1 MKFNLLFFI
10 LLFSFYLKA
19 QDLRL
24 KKFPLIKNNDTLIH
38 AWAGGLNTPQFSEI
52 DLNNDGIRDLLVY
65 DRSSQAIQ
73 TYLNRGTVGMVD
85 YIFAPEYI
93 SCFPQ
98 NVRNFMLARDYNCDG
113 IEDLFFYNQPPFT
126 SGGVAVMRGSYDSNN
141 KITFTPQSPILQYN
155 SVFGLGDIFIY
166 NPDIPGIEDI
176 DFDGDMD
183 IVAFTLD
190 FSFIRNMWFYKN
202 KSVERGLGCD
212 SLIFDLEHEC
222 FGMATET
229 PFNNNTYYLSP
240 GIDSCADN
248 NYWNRFSA
256 TPRHTGSSVTLV
268 DWNNDQ
274 SMDVLV
280 GDVSIKTLNML
291 TSSIVNDT
299 FLIISQD
306 SIYPNYD
313 MPVQVFSYPS
323 SYFLDVDN
331 DNDKDLLVCP
341 TELAIGEA
349 VTDSVVW
356 YYQNNHQDSILVDFV
371 QKDFLVGEMIDLGM
385 NSNAAIVDVNG
396 DGLLDIVAGH
406 FAYTDSFQTY
416 RSALTY
422 IQNVGSL
429 TQPSFSIQNTDFA
442 GLSALNKR
450 GLFPNFG
457 DIDNDGDK
465 DMIVGDMDGTLNLF
479 INTAGAGN
487 SFIFATPQTNY
498 KSIDVG
504 NFSTPQLVDIDRDGD
519 LDLMIGNYQGR
530 LFYFQNTGTP
540 SSADFSATPTSNT
553 FGFDLTSFGSRVS
566 APHFYDNN
574 GAFELFL
581 GHEAGSII
589 HLGGIDGNITGI
601 YDTLNLNLGN
611 IFLGR
616 NTTVAVADFNADDT
630 LDYVIG
636 NIRGGLGIY
645 STSFNEQVLVSDTK
659 TVNKDFEVLIFP
671 NPVKDV
677 FTVSTDNNMN
687 LCKIEIFD
695 INGRLIKSILPNNT
709 KNIIQ
714 IDISECP
721 SSVYFVRTK
730 IDNGLI
736 RMKKIIKY

>member
-1 MKFNLLFFI
+1 
-10 LLFSFYLKA
+10 
-19 QDLRL
+19 
-24 KKFPLIKNNDTLIH
+24 
-38 AWAGGLNTPQFSEI
+38 
-52 DLNNDGIRDLLVY
+52 
-65 DRSSQAIQ
+65 
-73 TYLNRGTVGMVD
+73 
-85 YIFAPEYI
+85 
-93 SCFPQ
+93 
-98 NVRNFMLARDYNCDG
+98 
-113 IEDLFFYNQPPFT
+113 
-126 SGGVAVMRGSYDSNN
+126 
-141 KITFTPQSPILQYN
+141 
-155 SVFGLGDIFIY
+155 
-166 NPDIPGIEDI
+166 
-176 DFDGDMD
+176 
-183 IVAFTLD
+183 LD

-202 KSVERGLGCD
+202 KSAERGFGCD

-248 NYWNRFSA
+248 IYWNRFSG
-256 TPRHTGSSVTLV
+256 TPRHTGSSVTLI
-268 DWNNDQ
+268 DWNKDQ
-274 SMDVLV
+274 AMDVLV

-291 TSSIVNDT
+291 SSSIVNDT

-306 SIYPNYD
+306 STYPSYD
-313 MPVQVFSYPS
+313 VPVQVFTYPS
-323 SYFLDVDN
+323 SYFVDVDN
-331 DNDKDLLVCP
+331 DNDRDLLVCP

-349 VTDSVVW
+349 ITDSVVW
-356 YYQNNHQDSILVDFV
+356 FYQNNGQNSILVDYV

-416 RSALTY
+416 HSGLTY
-422 IQNVGSL
+422 FENTGNAN
-429 TQPSFSIQNTDFA
+429 QPAFELMNTDFA
-442 GLSALNKR
+442 GLSSLGKR
-450 GLFPNFG
+450 GLYPNFG

-487 SFIFATPQTNY
+487 PFIFAAPQTNY

-540 SSADFSATPTSNT
+540 ASADFSASPTNNT
-553 FGFDLTSFGSRVS
+553 FGFDLTSFGSRVA

-574 GAFELFL
+574 GAFELYL
-581 GHEAGSII
+581 GHEAGTII

-616 NTTVAVADFNADDT
+616 NTTVAVADFNDDDT

-645 STSFNEQVLVSDTK
+645 STSFNEEVVVNTVRLADNNLDVS
-659 TVNKDFEVLIFP
+659 IFP
-671 NPVKDV
+671 NPAKNEFSIVASKNALFKSLDIIDV
-677 FTVSTDNNMN
+677 S
-687 LCKIEIFD
+687 
-695 INGRLIKSILPNNT
+695 GRLIHSIEVSNLNHLS
-709 KNIIQ
+709 KL
-714 IDISECP
+714 DISSLP
-721 SSVYFVRTK
+721 PALYFVK
-730 IDNGLI
+730 MKLENGES
-736 RMKKIIKY
+736 IIKKLLKI